1 MADALIVL
9 VTVTLLVMGTVT
21 NIAMWLLLIT
31 VWRRL
36 LWEDD

>member
-1 MADALIVL
+1 MADTLIVL

-21 NIAMWLLLIT
+21 NVAMWLLLIA

-36 LWEDD
+36 LWGDD